1 VRNIL
6 ISECSVVIGGDFN
19 TDLDKDNEVS
29 RYINN
34 FLTNHS
40 LVRCD
45 ILYPNKQESTF
56 VNEPLGHFSVIDYFI
71 SDMTEEILDYCV
83 LDPDIN
89 LSDHL
94 PIAIRCNCN
103 YPFALSAAGVTKE
116 PKVKQLRWDH
126 ADLLS
131 YYNTTMSLLYR

>member
-1 VRNIL
+1 MRNIL

-56 VNEPLGHFSVIDYFI
+56 VNEPLGHSSVIDYFI
-71 SDMTEEILDYCV
+71 SDMGEKILDYCV
-83 LDPDIN
+83 LCI
-89 LSDHL
+89 L
-94 PIAIRCNCN
+94 
-103 YPFALSAAGVTKE
+103 T
-116 PKVKQLRWDH
+116 
-126 ADLLS
+126 
-131 YYNTTMSLLYR
+131 